1 MGPGSFNFLV
11 NLGEATDDSSS
22 FLVFFKNVIYFNFIL
37 NSRIV
42 NMPQI
47 LLDST

>member
-11 NLGEATDDSSS
+11 NLGEATDDDS

-47 LLDST
+47 VLDST